1 MIERNDRRKFD
12 AKMPPGESSH
22 GHCTPGGLVPGR
34 ETGIATESKMST
46 TRGQALVEF
55 TLVVL
60 MMLFLLIG
68 IAEFGR
74 AWMTRNILTGASRE
88 AVRIAAVQGDVAAAR
103 GRADAILA
111 SASIVGASVGVNPSG
126 APFGTCTVNITY
138 NFPLSVAGFLPGLSG
153 SSIPLAASTSMRE
166 EY

>member
-1 MIERNDRRKFD
+1 M
-12 AKMPPGESSH
+12 SS
-22 GHCTPGGLVPGR
+22 
-34 ETGIATESKMST
+34 A
-46 TRGQALVEF
+46 RGQALVEF

-88 AVRIAAVQGDVAAAR
+88 AVRVAAVQGNLAAAT
-103 GRADAILA
+103 GRANDILA
-111 SASIVGASVGVNPSG
+111 SAGIVGASVSVVPDGV
-126 APFGTCTVNITY
+126 PFGTCTVSVTY
-138 NFPLSVAGFLPGLSG
+138 DCPLSVAGFLPGLSG
-153 SSIPLAASTSMRE
+153 SSIPLAVSTSMRE

>member
-1 MIERNDRRKFD
+1 MIEHNDRRKID
-12 AKMPPGESSH
+12 AKTPPGEGSRR
-22 GHCTPGGLVPGR
+22 HCAPGGLVPGA
-34 ETGIATESKMST
+34 ETGIATESKTST
-46 TRGQALVEF
+46 TKGQALVEF
-55 TLVVL
+55 TLVIL
-60 MMLFLLIG
+60 MMLFMLIG

-111 SASIVGASVGVNPSG
+111 SAGIVGASVGVNPSG
-126 APFGTCTVNITY
+126 APFGTCTVNVTY

-153 SSIPLAASTSMRE
+153 SSIPLAATTSMRE